1 MKRLLKAAYSLLKAN
16 TGVYVRGGL
25 DMSPCRH
32 LESQY
37 ESFNDTMDRQNLST
51 TGRCYYG
58 LDTFFSISKCRTAG
72 RHAGVDLTRSTP
84 NRVLSVQ
91 RSIDTYRRV
100 TLTVNSVFTQSLQFI
115 NSLYLLKCKHLGF
128 YLS

>member
-1 MKRLLKAAYSLLKAN
+1 MGQL
-16 TGVYVRGGL
+16 
-25 DMSPCRH
+25 H
-32 LESQY
+32 
-37 ESFNDTMDRQNLST
+37 
-51 TGRCYYG
+51 YG
-58 LDTFFSISKCRTAG
+58 LDIFFSISKCRTAG

-91 RSIDTYRRV
+91 RSIDTYRKV